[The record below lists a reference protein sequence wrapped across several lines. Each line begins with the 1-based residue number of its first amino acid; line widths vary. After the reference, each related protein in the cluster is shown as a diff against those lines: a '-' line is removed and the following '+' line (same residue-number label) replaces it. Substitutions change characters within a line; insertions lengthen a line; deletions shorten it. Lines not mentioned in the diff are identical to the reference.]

1 MANDLIVMRN
11 DSRWNRAGAVEINDG
26 DNGGDGEVGV
36 YTVMVR
42 RQKRADLGLCRLH
55 WMTVTEWKTGELD
68 RSISEAPVC
77 VVNAIVVPGM

>member
-1 MANDLIVMRN
+1 
-11 DSRWNRAGAVEINDG
+11 
-26 DNGGDGEVGV
+26 V

-42 RQKRADLGLCRLH
+42 RQSGRICRLH

>member
-42 RQKRADLGLCRLH
+42 RQKRADLSIA
-55 WMTVTEWKTGELD
+55 LD
-68 RSISEAPVC
+68 DGNRVENGRTRSIH
-77 VVNAIVVPGM
+77 I

>member
-11 DSRWNRAGAVEINDG
+11 DSRWNRAGAVVINDG

-42 RQKRADLGLCRLH
+42 RQSGRICRLH

>member
-11 DSRWNRAGAVEINDG
+11 DSRWNRAGAVVINDG

-42 RQKRADLGLCRLH
+42 RQKRADLSIA
-55 WMTVTEWKTGELD
+55 LD
-68 RSISEAPVC
+68 DCNRVENGRTRSIH
-77 VVNAIVVPGM
+77 I